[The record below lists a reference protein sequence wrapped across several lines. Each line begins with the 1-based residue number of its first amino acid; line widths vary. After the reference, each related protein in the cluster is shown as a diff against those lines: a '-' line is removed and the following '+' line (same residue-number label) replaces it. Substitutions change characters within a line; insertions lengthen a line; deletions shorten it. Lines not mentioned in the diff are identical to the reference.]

1 MYMFIPRNMT
11 NFEVFPWLIAL
22 NINMIVSK
30 TEKKILK
37 GKG

>member
-1 MYMFIPRNMT
+1 MYMFILGNMK
-11 NFEVFPWLIAL
+11 NFEVFPWFIAL

>member
-1 MYMFIPRNMT
+1 MFTPRNMT
-11 NFEVFPWLIAL
+11 NFEVFHWFIAL
-22 NINMIVSK
+22 NINMIVVSK